1 MPSIPADPEQFN
13 AADPA
18 VLTYLLGL
26 PELTVT
32 QVEFATWQGWLV
44 LHCVPV
50 ADEADCPTC
59 GYPSRTVHQ
68 YHQRTVRDLPWATY
82 QCFLQVTRRRFDC
95 AHCGVPFTEH
105 LAAVAPRARLT
116 RRYSTALFT
125 ACQEQTIQ
133 HVAQQHALGYK
144 TVEAAYYHHAA
155 AVPPL
160 PPGTLQRLGIDEIA
174 LKKGHRDYILVL
186 SDRDTGRVI
195 ALLPDRLQATLEAYL
210 ASWSAEPRA
219 AGTDVMLDLWAPYH
233 AAVAAALPQARR
245 VADRFH
251 VMKNL
256 TDQVSTARR
265 TLQRTATPA
274 EREQLKG
281 CRWLLVKN
289 AADLT
294 AAEQAQLASLT
305 EAVPLLGRLHELKE
319 DFRSIFERTR
329 EQATASIHL
338 QEWIAAVEASAVPSL
353 SKFVGTLRHWWEAI
367 LNYFPERLNSG
378 FVEGLNNKLKLIKRR
393 AFGFRNFEHFR
404 LRVLSECRGTP

>member
-1 MPSIPADPEQFN
+1 MCSIPAELEQFN
-13 AADPA
+13 ADDPA

-32 QVEFATWQGWLV
+32 HLEFAPWRGWLV

-50 ADEADCPTC
+50 ADAADCPTC

-68 YHQRTVRDLPWATY
+68 AHQRTVRDLPWAAY
-82 QCFLQVTRRRFDC
+82 HCFLQVTRRRFDC
-95 AHCGVPFTEH
+95 AHCGVPFTER

-116 RRYSTALFT
+116 RRYATALFI

-133 HVAQQHALGYK
+133 HVARQHDLGYK
-144 TVEAAYYHHAA
+144 TVEAVYYRHAA
-155 AVPPL
+155 VVP
-160 PPGTLQRLGIDEIA
+160 PPGTVRRLGIDEIA
-174 LKKGHRDYILVL
+174 LKKGHRAYILVL

-210 ASWSAEPRA
+210 ASWSAQQRA
-219 AGTDVMLDLWAPYH
+219 AVTDVMLDLWAPYH

-265 TLQRTATPA
+265 TLQRTATPG
-274 EREQLKG
+274 EREHLKG

-294 AAEQAQLASLT
+294 EAEQAQLTTLQ
-305 EAVPLLGRLHELKE
+305 EAVPLLGRLHALKE
-319 DFRSIFERTR
+319 GFRSIFERTR
-329 EQATASIHL
+329 ERATASSRLH
-338 QEWIAAVEASAVPSL
+338 EWIATVETSEVPSL

-393 AFGFRNFEHFR
+393 AFGFRNFAHFR
-404 LRVLSECRGTP
+404 LRVLSECQGTP